1 MLESGTIPR
10 TRLFYSFLLV
20 ISAIALCCQLYF
32 FSVVRAHSSKS
43 VVRSAIN
50 FDSGSS
56 NPRLVAIKEF
66 SEKEKLQPQKI
77 SITFKMKPSGLYYG
91 NIFQTASNGRGI
103 RAELYAP
110 PGQEQAAFDI
120 FAGRLPGRDTER
132 RYTVLNNIRVNETY
146 RVSISL
152 ENNEIEVIVN
162 GKRVLLDIDKNIRYR
177 VTDIAVGTG
186 YNKERGYKGEIS
198 DFSIEYTILRT
209 NAGFMTAG
217 YLFFFLL
224 FFSLFKLIF
233 KDIPGLLDGL
243 KRLRM
248 FIYFHRVRL
257 LGLLA
262 AAAVVGC
269 YNFIIFNRYFP
280 LSEGWFSVY
289 AEYILRGAMPY
300 RDFHLM
306 LPPLYPLQMAAFI
319 KFFGQGF
326 LALRI
331 AGLITAL
338 FITGV
343 LYLLYLRL
351 LPVFAAVLATVVSVI
366 FYQSGTAFINY
377 DFLHFFTLYALT
389 ALYFMICHF
398 DVCNS
403 SRAGKGNVK
412 IPLCAF
418 FSGFFAC
425 LALLI
430 KHSNGLMVVVFLSFA
445 FMALTAGNNNSRRFR
460 NFCVYL
466 SGIVVPLIVLVI
478 WLFFN
483 SALQP
488 FIRQVLLDSIAAKG
502 SWAAIL
508 SAWFPRLMTPHNIIA
523 LYICAGLSLLAAVSL
538 IITRRIAAK
547 NPPFPALNDESH
559 IILLFFVSAAA
570 VLCVLYPYFAILSA
584 REDPL
589 IGFFIELYYSLIM
602 LVTVVSAG
610 TAVFYLAARVFSPRI
625 RANYSGFLIAALS
638 LGLLYGTGTSG
649 GFATAGAFL
658 GLGLVFSYL
667 FYFPRPFNLILKA
680 VFFLCC
686 FGLLLFMTA
695 QKYNGPYKWWGLS
708 VPDIRQSI
716 SPVKIRLLNGFYLPE
731 NDIRLITETVD
742 IVKENTAEDEKIFT
756 FPNIP
761 VFYLLT
767 SRLPP
772 TFALVHW
779 FDFTSDK
786 VAIDDALLL
795 EANPPKAIITLD
807 MPEYVWLDHEKLFRK
822 GKPLEQRL
830 IRDALKRMTSDKG
843 KYLMRAE
850 YDVPDGCV
858 LRIWVRQGKG
868 LRFSNDDKE

>member
-1 MLESGTIPR
+1 MPESGTIPR
-10 TRLFYSFLLV
+10 IRLFYSLLLAV
-20 ISAIALCCQLYF
+20 SATALCCQLYF
-32 FSVVRAHSSKS
+32 LPVVRAHACK
-43 VVRSAIN
+43 VVSHSGIYFNSDSPDPGLSA
-50 FDSGSS
+50 
-56 NPRLVAIKEF
+56 LKEF
-66 SEKEKLQPQKI
+66 REKEKIRPQKTVI
-77 SITFKMKPSGLYYG
+77 SFRMKPSGLYYG

-110 PGQEQAAFDI
+110 PGSDKAAFDV
-120 FAGRLPGRDTER
+120 FAGRLPGRIEER
-132 RYTVLNNIRVNETY
+132 RYTVLTDIRVNETY
-146 RVSISL
+146 RVNISV

-162 GKRVLLDIDKNIRYR
+162 GKRVLRDIDKNIRYR

-186 YNKERGYKGEIS
+186 YNKERRYKGEIS
-198 DFSIEYTILRT
+198 DFSIEYTILRA
-209 NAGFMTAG
+209 NAGFMAAG
-217 YLFFFLL
+217 YLFLFLL
-224 FFSLFKLIF
+224 LFSLFKLIF
-233 KDIPGLLDGL
+233 KDIPGLLKGL
-243 KRLRM
+243 KRLKA
-248 FIYFHRVRL
+248 FIYFHRVRI

-269 YNFIIFNRYFP
+269 YNLIIFNRYFP

-300 RDFHLM
+300 RDFHFM
-306 LPPLYPLQMAAFI
+306 LPPLYPLQMAAFMQL
-319 KFFGQGF
+319 FGQGF
-326 LALRI
+326 LALRV

-351 LPVFAAVLATVVSVI
+351 LPVFAAVLATAVSVI
-366 FYQSGTAFINY
+366 FQQSGTAFINY
-377 DFLHFFTLYALT
+377 DLLHFFTLYALA
-389 ALYFMICHF
+389 ALYFMLCHF
-398 DVCNS
+398 DACNS
-403 SRAGKGNVK
+403 SRAGEGNVK

-445 FMALTAGNNNSRRFR
+445 FMALTAGNNNSKRFR

-466 SGIVVPLIVLVI
+466 CGILVPLIVLVI

-488 FIRQVLLDSIAAKG
+488 FILQVLLDSIAAKG
-502 SWAAIL
+502 CWAAIL

-538 IITRRIAAK
+538 IITPKIAAK
-547 NPPFPALNDESH
+547 NPPLTALNDENH
-559 IILLFFVSAAA
+559 IMLLYFISAAA
-570 VLCVLYPYFAILSA
+570 VLCVIYPYFEILFAGDILSSVV
-584 REDPL
+584 
-589 IGFFIELYYSLIM
+589 FIELYYSLIM

-610 TAVFYLAARVFSPRI
+610 TAVVYLAARVFR
-625 RANYSGFLIAALS
+625 RHTGDHSGFLIAALS

-667 FYFPRPFNLILKA
+667 FYFPRPFNFLSKA
-680 VFFLCC
+680 VFFFSC

-731 NDIRLITETVD
+731 DDIRLITETVD
-742 IVKENTAEDEKIFT
+742 IVKESTVGDERIFT

-767 SRLPP
+767 GRLPP
-772 TFALVHW
+772 TFGLVHW

-795 EANPPKAIITLD
+795 EANPPKVIITLD
-807 MPEYVWLDHEKLFRK
+807 LPEYVWLDHEKLFRK
-822 GKPLEQRL
+822 GKPLKQRL
-830 IRDALKRMTSDKG
+830 IRDALKRMTSDNG

-850 YDVPDGCV
+850 HNVPDGCV
-858 LRIWVRQGKG
+858 LRVWVRQGKG
-868 LRFSNDDKE
+868 LQFSNADKE

>member
-1 MLESGTIPR
+1 MPESGTIPR

-20 ISAIALCCQLYF
+20 ISAIALCCQFYF

-56 NPRLVAIKEF
+56 NSRLAAIKEF
-66 SEKEKLQPQKI
+66 SEKEELQPQKI
-77 SITFKMKPSGLYYG
+77 RITFKMKPSGLYYG

-146 RVSISL
+146 QVSISV

-162 GKRVLLDIDKNIRYR
+162 GKRVLRDIDKNIRYR

-209 NAGFMTAG
+209 NAGFMAAV
-217 YLFFFLL
+217 YLFFFLFL
-224 FFSLFKLIF
+224 FSLFKLIF

-243 KRLRM
+243 KRLKV
-248 FIYFHRVRL
+248 FIYFHRVRI

-262 AAAVVGC
+262 SAAVVGF
-269 YNFIIFNRYFP
+269 YNLIIFNRYFP

-319 KFFGQGF
+319 KLFGQGF

-331 AGLITAL
+331 AGLVTAL

-351 LPVFAAVLATVVSVI
+351 LPVFAAVLAAAVSVV

-377 DFLHFFTLYALT
+377 DFLHFFTLYALA
-389 ALYFMICHF
+389 ALYFMIGHF
-398 DVCNS
+398 DACNS
-403 SRAGKGNVK
+403 SRAGQGNAK
-412 IPLCAF
+412 IPLYAF

-430 KHSNGLMVVVFLSFA
+430 KHSNGLMVVVFLSLA
-445 FMALTAGNNNSRRFR
+445 FVALTAGNNNSRRFR

-538 IITRRIAAK
+538 LIARRIKAK
-547 NPPFPALNDESH
+547 SPSQTALNGENH
-559 IILLFFVSAAA
+559 IILLYFISAAA
-570 VLCVLYPYFAILSA
+570 ILCVIYPYFEILFAGEILSSV
-584 REDPL
+584 L
-589 IGFFIELYYSLIM
+589 FIELYYSLIM

-610 TAVFYLAARVFSPRI
+610 TAVVYMAARVFRQHTG
-625 RANYSGFLIAALS
+625 NHSGFLIAALS

-667 FYFPRPFNLILKA
+667 FYFPRPFNFLSKA
-680 VFFLCC
+680 VFFFSC

-695 QKYNGPYKWWGLS
+695 QKYSGPYKWWGLS

-731 NDIRLITETVD
+731 DDIRMITETVD
-742 IVKENTAEDEKIFT
+742 IIKENTAGEERIFT

-767 SRLPP
+767 GRLPS
-772 TFALVHW
+772 TFGLVHW

-795 EANPPKAIITLD
+795 EANPPKVIITLD
-807 MPEYVWLDHEKLFRK
+807 LPEYVWLDHEKLFRK
-822 GKPLEQRL
+822 GKLLKQRL

-850 YDVPDGCV
+850 HNVPDGCV
-858 LRIWVRQGKG
+858 LRVWVRQRKG
-868 LRFSNDDKE
+868 LQVSNDNKE